1 MKRISFLS
9 GALIASALL
18 AALSGNARAADLPLK
33 TPVAPA
39 PWACTWCG
47 FYVGFNVG
55 GATTSDNGISNTG
68 SDTGAGGLG
77 SALFTQGVI
86 PFTVTDHPQ
95 GFVGGGQI
103 GYNWQFWKTMFLGL
117 EADFDG
123 LAGTKTNFVAGPF
136 NNGAFAPVTTI
147 YSRQADWISTIRARW
162 GFTAMNH
169 DALLVYGTGGIA
181 FARWEL
187 GNQFVCPTC
196 VPNPVTE
203 SSTTS
208 SNTLTRAGL
217 AVGAGFEWMFIPK
230 VTFKAEYLY
239 AEIGTQ
245 TTTIRYAYPVGNQS
259 SLTSSARD
267 GMNMVRAGLN
277 FLF

>member
-33 TPVAPA
+33 TPVAPV
-39 PWACTWCG
+39 PWTCTWCG

-55 GATTSDNGISNTG
+55 GATTSDNGINNAGT
-68 SDTGAGGLG
+68 DTGAAGLG
-77 SALFTQGVI
+77 TALALGGI
-86 PFTVTDHPQ
+86 PYTATDRVA

-103 GYNWQFWKTMFLGL
+103 GYNWQFWRTMFLGL
-117 EADFDG
+117 EADFDALNAKG
-123 LAGTKTNFVAGPF
+123 SFVAGPYTSPISA
-136 NNGAFAPVTTI
+136 GTTTVN

-181 FARWEL
+181 IARWGL
-187 GNQFVCPTC
+187 TSQFVCPAC
-196 VPNPVTE
+196 APNPATE
-203 SSTTS
+203 ASTFS
-208 SNTLTRAGL
+208 SNDLTRVGL
-217 AVGAGFEWMFIPK
+217 AIGAGFEWMFIPK

-239 AEIGTQ
+239 AEVGSQ
-245 TTTIRYAYPVGNQS
+245 NTTIRYAYPAANQS
-259 SLTSSARD
+259 SLYSSTRD

>member
-9 GALIASALL
+9 GALIATALL

-47 FYVGFNVG
+47 FYAGFNVG
-55 GATTSDNGISNTG
+55 VGTTSDNGISNTG
-68 SDTGAGGLG
+68 TDTGAGGLG

-86 PFTVTDHPQ
+86 PFTATDHPQ
-95 GFVGGGQI
+95 GFLGGGQI
-103 GYNWQFWKTMFLGL
+103 GYNWQFWRTMFLGL

-123 LAGTKTNFVAGPF
+123 LSTKTNFVAGPF
-136 NNGAFAPVTTI
+136 NNGAFPPVTTI
-147 YSRQADWISTIRARW
+147 YTRQADWISTVRGRW

-169 DALLVYGTGGIA
+169 DALLVYGTGGLA
-181 FARWEL
+181 FARWTL

-196 VPNPVTE
+196 APNPVTE
-203 SSTTS
+203 GSTTS
-208 SNTLTRAGL
+208 SNTITRAGL
-217 AVGAGFEWMFIPK
+217 AVGAGFEWMFMPK

-239 AEIGTQ
+239 AEVGSQ
-245 TTTIRYAYPVGNQS
+245 NTTIRYTYPGNSS
-259 SLTSSARD
+259 SLTSTARD
-267 GMNMVRAGLN
+267 GMNMVRAGMN